1 MFRNGI
7 LEHGWREKDGGM
19 SMEVKWGCE
28 EVWDLVDEAKE
39 RLDLFKDGGSD
50 VA

>member
-19 SMEVKWGCE
+19 SMEVKYGCRGVQDLEDGFE
-28 EVWDLVDEAKE
+28 EWCK
-39 RLDLFKDGGSD
+39 
-50 VA
+50 